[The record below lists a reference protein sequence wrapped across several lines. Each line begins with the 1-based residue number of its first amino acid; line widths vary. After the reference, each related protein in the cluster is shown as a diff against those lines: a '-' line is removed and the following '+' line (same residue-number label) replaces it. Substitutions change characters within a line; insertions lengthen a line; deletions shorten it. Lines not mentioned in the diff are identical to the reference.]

1 MVSCADVPSSGGR
14 GLRDLRCHTLILI
27 RLVAKLN
34 FLIPTFCT
42 TVFSFFVFNVQI
54 FVFGEGGGSEVFNFS
69 GELCLFSLVLLLLE
83 INNGLKINKINKY

>member
-42 TVFSFFVFNVQI
+42 MVLSFLFLYPDFLGGNVG
-54 FVFGEGGGSEVFNFS
+54 VKV
-69 GELCLFSLVLLLLE
+69 
-83 INNGLKINKINKY
+83 

>member
-42 TVFSFFVFNVQI
+42 MVLSFFVFIFRFFFFKRVNVGVK
-54 FVFGEGGGSEVFNFS
+54 F
-69 GELCLFSLVLLLLE
+69 
-83 INNGLKINKINKY
+83 